1 MKFHFS
7 DLKTVLSRRRFLKT
21 GLAVAAIALAGFSA
35 GTSVYAQS
43 ANKEHWVG
51 TWATAPVTQVPSATN
66 EVNNQTLRQIVHIS
80 VGGDRVRAKFSNL
93 FGTSPLVIGG
103 AAIGVRD
110 TGAAIVA
117 GSNQTPGVF
126 NVTVKAFDAEG
137 NEGDA
142 SQTLTFLGSSSA
154 IIQPGA
160 VIFSDPAS
168 LSVPPLTDLAIDL
181 YLPNDTLAS
190 TSPIT
195 THTAAFQTNYASS
208 TGNFVGATVLPV
220 ASTRTSWLFLTGV
233 DVSGGPTRIGGA
245 VATLG
250 DSITDGT
257 RSTTDTNSRWPNF
270 LAARL
275 ATRSNIPM
283 GVLDVGIAGNRV
295 ISGGTGDSAQIRFD
309 RDVLAQAEVTHLIV
323 LEGINDSSNTVFQ
336 ADQIIFGLY
345 EIVQRA
351 HARGIWVLGCT
362 LTPAGSTGI
371 REANRQAVN
380 QWIRTSGLFDAVIDF
395 DVVTR
400 DPANPSFFLPAYDSG
415 DHLHPNDTGYQAM
428 GNAVD
433 LNLIKVF

>member
-21 GLAVAAIALAGFSA
+21 GLAAVAAIALAGFGA

-80 VGGDRVRAKFSNL
+80 VGGDRVRVKFSNL

-117 GSNQTPGVF
+117 GS
-126 NVTVKAFDAEG
+126 
-137 NEGDA
+137 

-168 LSVPPLTDLAIDL
+168 LSVPTLTDLAIDL

-380 QWIRTSGLFDAVIDF
+380 QWIRTSGVFDAVIDF

>member
-21 GLAVAAIALAGFSA
+21 GLAAVAAIALAGFGA

-80 VGGDRVRAKFSNL
+80 VGGDRVRVKFSNL

-117 GSNQTPGVF
+117 GS
-126 NVTVKAFDAEG
+126 
-137 NEGDA
+137 

-168 LSVPPLTDLAIDL
+168 LSVPALTDLAIDL

-233 DVSGGPTRIGGA
+233 DVSGGATRIGGA
-245 VATLG
+245 VVTLG

-295 ISGGTGDSAQIRFD
+295 ISGGAGDSAQIRFD

-362 LTPAGSTGI
+362 LTPAGSTGT

-380 QWIRTSGLFDAVIDF
+380 QWIRTSGVFDAVIDF

-415 DHLHPNDTGYQAM
+415 DHLHPNDTGYAAM